1 MTVKAANLVLLLIL
15 PFLFIGIINRTKS
28 FWGGRKGPRL
38 LQSFSDMI
46 KLFQKGEVISHTTSS
61 VFQIAPVISFASV
74 ICAGLFVPMVNQK
87 SVLSFEGDFL
97 LFSYILATGKFF
109 NIIGAMDTGSSFEG
123 MGASREALFSSLVE
137 PAFFM
142 TVGTLGILAGGLSF
156 SDILAFSYQ
165 QEEYVLLISLL
176 CVIIL
181 FVMLLTEGCR
191 VPVDDPNTHLE
202 LTMIHEVMVLDN
214 SGPGFALMQ
223 YAAAMKMLIISS
235 LIINLILPDTLRGS
249 AFIAA
254 FIGIMAIIA
263 LAIGSIESLVARVR
277 MSHVPKFILFMTSV
291 SLILLSITVL
301 SVYGR
306 IKWLIL

>member
-1 MTVKAANLVLLLIL
+1 MALKILNLLMLMIL
-15 PFLFIGIINRTKS
+15 PFVFVGIINRTKS
-28 FWGGRKGPRL
+28 FWAGRQGPAISQFFFDVLR
-38 LQSFSDMI
+38 
-46 KLFQKGEVISHTTSS
+46 LFQKGEVISHTTSF
-61 VFQIAPVISFASV
+61 VFQLAPVIGFSAV
-74 ICAGLFVPMVNQK
+74 IVAGLFVPIVHQK

-109 NIIGAMDTGSSFEG
+109 SIISAMDTGSSFEG

-142 TVGTLGILAGGLSF
+142 MLGSLGILAGGLSF
-156 SDILAFSYQ
+156 QDIISFSHQ
-165 QEEYVLLISLL
+165 RNDLVILSSLL
-176 CVIIL
+176 CVLIL

-223 YAAAMKMLIISS
+223 YGAAMKMFIIVS
-235 LIINLILPDTLRGS
+235 LMSNIIIPDTLTGW

-254 FIGIMAIIA
+254 FIAITIIA
-263 LAIGSIESLVARVR
+263 AVSVGTIESLMARLR
-277 MSHVPKFILFMTSV
+277 MTHVPKFILYMTSLSFV
-291 SLILLSITVL
+291 LLSIVSL
-301 SVYGR
+301 FVYGGVR
-306 IKWLIL
+306 

>member
-1 MTVKAANLVLLLIL
+1 MYLMYLKEVNIIMLLLL

-28 FWGGRKGPRL
+28 FWGGRKGPRIF
-38 LQSFSDMI
+38 QSLFDVI
-46 KLFQKGEVISHTTSS
+46 KLFKKGEVISHTTSF
-61 VFQIAPVISFASV
+61 VFQIAPVISFASI
-74 ICAGLFVPMVNQK
+74 ICAGLFVPMIHQK

-109 NIIGAMDTGSSFEG
+109 SIISAMDTGSSFED

-142 TVGTLGILAGGLSF
+142 MLGTLGIIAGGLSF
-156 SDILAFSYQ
+156 SDIISFS
-165 QEEYVLLISLL
+165 QELGGSVLLISML

-214 SGPGFALMQ
+214 SGPGFALIQ
-223 YAAAMKMLIISS
+223 YGAAMKMLIISS
-235 LIINLILPDTLRGS
+235 LIINLILPETITGPS
-249 AFIAA
+249 AFIAVMA
-254 FIGIMAIIA
+254 FIAII
-263 LAIGSIESLVARVR
+263 IGTIESLMARVR
-277 MSHVPKFILFMTSV
+277 MTHIPKFILFMS
-291 SLILLSITVL
+291 SISFILLSITVL
-301 SVYGR
+301 LVYGR
-306 IKWLIL
+306 IR